1 MIGCFHHP
9 RTRLANR
16 ASPSLTAP
24 NSGRSRAF
32 DHACLVFTFD
42 AWVEYVDRN
51 SVYSLDRAWFRWI
64 KLGKLLVGSLAVA
77 GVFSSCA
84 DREHKLVIS
93 VPEQRMVLLKNG
105 VPLAVY
111 PVSTSKFGLGD
122 GPGTRATPLGEL
134 EIARKIGD
142 GAPLGAVFKS
152 REQTGEVLVPDA
164 PGRDPIVTRILWL
177 RGLEA
182 GNSNA
187 YERYIY
193 IHGTPEERRIGQP
206 ASFGCVRMRSRDV
219 VQLYNE
225 VGKGAKVFIRDEPL
239 ALASTPYLVAGAVIP
254 APSPAVA
261 PVKALSYLADS
272 PLDNR

>member
-1 MIGCFHHP
+1 MRCLIGCSEGGLNLGMIFG
-9 RTRLANR
+9 A
-16 ASPSLTAP
+16 AAAP
-24 NSGRSRAF
+24 ICLLSG
-32 DHACLVFTFD
+32 
-42 AWVEYVDRN
+42 
-51 SVYSLDRAWFRWI
+51 
-64 KLGKLLVGSLAVA
+64 
-77 GVFSSCA
+77 CA
-84 DREHKLVIS
+84 DHEHKVVIS

-105 VPLAVY
+105 VPLATY

-152 REQTGEVLVPDA
+152 RQQTGEVLAPDA

-182 GNSNA
+182 GNGNA

-206 ASFGCVRMRSRDV
+206 ASFGCIRMRSRDV
-219 VQLYNE
+219 IRLYDE
-225 VGKGAKVFIRDEPL
+225 VGNGARVIIRDEPL
-239 ALASTPYLVAGAVIP
+239 AAAAAPYLVAQAVVP
-254 APSPAVA
+254 APIAAAPANPPNGSV
-261 PVKALSYLADS
+261 PQPETFSG
-272 PLDNR
+272 R